1 MVEVFPV
8 RTPTVPPATHT
19 NCYRVGGVVVDP
31 ASPYDAEQQALAG
44 ALGGRVDLILVTH
57 HHPDHVGGVEDLRR
71 RTGAPVWAH
80 RDARLPFPVDATIDD
95 EQRIDTGAGT
105 LRAVH
110 TPGHADGH
118 LVFLVEET
126 GDLVAGDLVAGIG
139 TILLAPPEGHLRTY
153 LASLERMV
161 SRVRRLF
168 PAHGPAIDDGPAL
181 LREYVAH
188 RHARTAQVVR
198 ALEGGP
204 ADAVGLARIV
214 YAGIPGVDLR
224 LAAAQVG
231 AHAEWLVEAGRARAT
246 EDGRWALGE
255 SA

>member
-31 ASPYDAEQQALAG
+31 ASPYADEQGALAG
-44 ALGGRVDLILVTH
+44 GLGARVDLILVTH

-80 RDARLPFPVDATIDD
+80 RDARLPFPVDGYVED
-95 EQRIDTGAGT
+95 EQAIPTGAGT

-118 LVFLVEET
+118 LVFLVEDT
-126 GDLVAGDLVAGIG
+126 GDLIAGDLVAGVG
-139 TILLAPPEGHLRTY
+139 TILLAPPEGHLGTY

-161 SRVRRLF
+161 PRARRIF
-168 PAHGPAIDDGPAL
+168 PAHGPAVEDGPTL
-181 LREYVAH
+181 LRDYVAH
-188 RHARTAQVVR
+188 RHVRTQQVAR
-198 ALEGGP
+198 ALGGGP
-204 ADAVGLARIV
+204 VDAQDIARIV
-214 YAGIPGVDLR
+214 YGGVPGVDLQ
-224 LAAAQVG
+224 LAAAQVR

-246 EDGRWALGE
+246 ADGRWALGE
-255 SA
+255 